1 MDYQKQ
7 KMTFKSTTKLA
18 MIMAVLLL
26 QLTTT
31 ARSYQI
37 TQGGESSLDLD
48 LQNLALQFADN
59 VYQSSTDTGLNQEQS
74 QEMKRENKNSLFNQQ
89 LELQSKSQQIQER
102 VSKLNSYTDKN
113 SDLNDVKSSKWF
125 KDMFGEIMTKHE
137 RPQTPAAE
145 DAVSYLT

>member
-59 VYQSSTDTGLNQEQS
+59 VYQSSTDTGLN
-74 QEMKRENKNSLFNQQ
+74 
-89 LELQSKSQQIQER
+89 
-102 VSKLNSYTDKN
+102 
-113 SDLNDVKSSKWF
+113 
-125 KDMFGEIMTKHE
+125 
-137 RPQTPAAE
+137 
-145 DAVSYLT
+145 